1 VPALKP
7 ETSAGVI
14 APPPLIF
21 LTGLG
26 LGFALEALL
35 PGSEVPAAVRWVLGP
50 ALLLLGLALALS
62 FVRVFERAGTAVEPW
77 KPTTAIVTG
86 GPYRFSR
93 NPGYL
98 GMALTYVGIALL
110 AGALWPLATLVPTL
124 AVVNWGVI
132 VREERYLERL
142 FGEEYLTYKARVRRW
157 I

>member
-1 VPALKP
+1 MKP
-7 ETSAGVI
+7 ESSAGVI

-21 LTGLG
+21 VTGLG
-26 LGFALEALL
+26 LGLALEALL

-77 KPTTAIVTG
+77 KPTTAIVTD

-98 GMALTYVGIALL
+98 GMALAYIGIALL
-110 AGALWPLATLVPTL
+110 ADALWPLATLVPTL
-124 AVVNWGVI
+124 AVVTWGVI

-142 FGEEYLTYKARVRRW
+142 FGEEYAAYKARVRRW